1 MVIWYGNFLKPR
13 VGSLHDAI
21 FTATLVRR
29 RLSYARAPLTLNRAR
44 PRAPSRRRARPRI
57 FARLTIR
64 VLEVRSARPGLAL
77 DLPFSLLAASRG
89 TSSSSSSL
97 SSSR

>member
-29 RLSYARAPLTLNRAR
+29 WLSDTRPPRPPSPARGFRSIDDSRAR
-44 PRAPSRRRARPRI
+44 GAI
-57 FARLTIR
+57 
-64 VLEVRSARPGLAL
+64 G
-77 DLPFSLLAASRG
+77 
-89 TSSSSSSL
+89 
-97 SSSR
+97 SSRTCA

>member
-29 RLSYARAPLTLNRAR
+29 RLSYARPVAASGVAPAR
-44 PRAPSRRRARPRI
+44 
-57 FARLTIR
+57 
-64 VLEVRSARPGLAL
+64 G
-77 DLPFSLLAASRG
+77 FSLD
-89 TSSSSSSL
+89 
-97 SSSR
+97 

>member
-29 RLSYARAPLTLNRAR
+29 RLSYARPVAPA
-44 PRAPSRRRARPRI
+44 PRI

>member
-29 RLSYARAPLTLNRAR
+29 RLSYARAPLTAPAPRRGVAPAR
-44 PRAPSRRRARPRI
+44 
-57 FARLTIR
+57 
-64 VLEVRSARPGLAL
+64 G
-77 DLPFSLLAASRG
+77 FSLD
-89 TSSSSSSL
+89 
-97 SSSR
+97 

>member
-29 RLSYARAPLTLNRAR
+29 WLSDTRPPRRAPA
-44 PRAPSRRRARPRI
+44 PRRI

-64 VLEVRSARPGLAL
+64 VLEVVRSARPGLAL

>member
-29 RLSYARAPLTLNRAR
+29 RLSYARAPLTAPPR
-44 PRAPSRRRARPRI
+44 P
-57 FARLTIR
+57 
-64 VLEVRSARPGLAL
+64 V
-77 DLPFSLLAASRG
+77 AASRPPEDFRSIDDSRARG
-89 TSSSSSSL
+89 AIG
-97 SSSR
+97 SSRTCA

>member
-29 RLSYARAPLTLNRAR
+29 RLSYARPVAPA
-44 PRAPSRRRARPRI
+44 PRRS

>member
-29 RLSYARAPLTLNRAR
+29 RLSYARAPLTLR
-44 PRAPSRRRARPRI
+44 
-57 FARLTIR
+57 
-64 VLEVRSARPGLAL
+64 
-77 DLPFSLLAASRG
+77 
-89 TSSSSSSL
+89 
-97 SSSR
+97 

>member
-29 RLSYARAPLTLNRAR
+29 RLSYARAPLTAR
-44 PRAPSRRRARPRI
+44 PRPRP
-57 FARLTIR
+57 
-64 VLEVRSARPGLAL
+64 V
-77 DLPFSLLAASRG
+77 AASRPPEDFRSIDDSRARG
-89 TSSSSSSL
+89 AIG
-97 SSSR
+97 SSRTCA

>member
-29 RLSYARAPLTLNRAR
+29 RLSYARARPLTLTAPAPRRGVAPAR
-44 PRAPSRRRARPRI
+44 
-57 FARLTIR
+57 
-64 VLEVRSARPGLAL
+64 G
-77 DLPFSLLAASRG
+77 FSLD
-89 TSSSSSSL
+89 
-97 SSSR
+97 

>member
-29 RLSYARAPLTLNRAR
+29 RLSYARPGRRGVAPAR
-44 PRAPSRRRARPRI
+44 
-57 FARLTIR
+57 
-64 VLEVRSARPGLAL
+64 G
-77 DLPFSLLAASRG
+77 FSLD
-89 TSSSSSSL
+89 
-97 SSSR
+97 

>member
-29 RLSYARAPLTLNRAR
+29 WLSDTR
-44 PRAPSRRRARPRI
+44 PPRRPPED

>member
-29 RLSYARAPLTLNRAR
+29 RLSYARAPLTAP

>member
-29 RLSYARAPLTLNRAR
+29 RLSYARAAPFEPPPR
-44 PRAPSRRRARPRI
+44 P
-57 FARLTIR
+57 
-64 VLEVRSARPGLAL
+64 V
-77 DLPFSLLAASRG
+77 AASRPPEDFRSIDDSRARG
-89 TSSSSSSL
+89 AIG
-97 SSSR
+97 SSRTCA